1 MGESE
6 WELEKMGRKEEKEA
20 PQKNWVPFRKCES
33 PSKNIIIKS
42 YKNRKFPIR
51 ALEMKELI
59 ITWIE

>member
-1 MGESE
+1 
-6 WELEKMGRKEEKEA
+6 MGRKEEKEA

-51 ALEMKELI
+51 ALETKELI